1 MLTNADRIDIIPVKL
16 CGTQRFR
23 LGKKQNKTKQTNKQT
38 NKQKR
43 LRMAFLTCL
52 EMDDSL
58 LKTGK

>member
-1 MLTNADRIDIIPVKL
+1 VGLRDLDWE
-16 CGTQRFR
+16 
-23 LGKKQNKTKQTNKQT
+23 KKQNKTKQTNKQT